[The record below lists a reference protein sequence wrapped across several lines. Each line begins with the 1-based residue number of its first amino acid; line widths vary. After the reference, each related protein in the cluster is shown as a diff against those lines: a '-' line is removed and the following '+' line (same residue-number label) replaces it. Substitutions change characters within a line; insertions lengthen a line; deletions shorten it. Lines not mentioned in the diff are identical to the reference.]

1 MKLSASKLLD
11 NLKKMKELEVSDIK
25 QEHQKLMMITLGV
38 KSAMEKVSLEEIA
51 ELMENAEGILE
62 DINSSSIPVF
72 NLTDYSSIPSAT
84 RRVL

>member
-72 NLTDYSSIPSAT
+72 TLTDYSSIPSAA

>member
-38 KSAMEKVSLEEIA
+38 KSAMKKVSLEEIA

-72 NLTDYSSIPSAT
+72 NLTDCSSIPSAA

>member
-38 KSAMEKVSLEEIA
+38 KSAMKKVSLEEIA

-62 DINSSSIPVF
+62 DINSSSISVF
-72 NLTDYSSIPSAT
+72 NLTDYSSIPSAA

>member
-72 NLTDYSSIPSAT
+72 NLTDYLSIPSAA

>member
-38 KSAMEKVSLEEIA
+38 KSGK
-51 ELMENAEGILE
+51 
-62 DINSSSIPVF
+62 SI
-72 NLTDYSSIPSAT
+72 T
-84 RRVL
+84 RGNC

>member
-72 NLTDYSSIPSAT
+72 NLTDYSSIPSAA

>member
-25 QEHQKLMMITLGV
+25 QEHQKLMMVTLGV
-38 KSAMEKVSLEEIA
+38 KSAMEKISLEEIA
-51 ELMENAEGILE
+51 ELMEHIEEILE

-72 NLTDYSSIPSAT
+72 NLKDYSSIPSAA

>member
-38 KSAMEKVSLEEIA
+38 KSAMKKVSLEEIA

-72 NLTDYSSIPSAT
+72 NLTDYSSIPSAA

>member
-72 NLTDYSSIPSAT
+72 NLTDYSSIPSSA

>member
-72 NLTDYSSIPSAT
+72 NLTDYSSISSAA

>member
-38 KSAMEKVSLEEIA
+38 KSAMEKVSLEEIV

-72 NLTDYSSIPSAT
+72 NLTDYSSIPSAA

>member
-72 NLTDYSSIPSAT
+72 NFD
-84 RRVL
+84 

>member
-38 KSAMEKVSLEEIA
+38 KSAMEKVSLEGIA
-51 ELMENAEGILE
+51 ELMENAEE
-62 DINSSSIPVF
+62 
-72 NLTDYSSIPSAT
+72 Y
-84 RRVL
+84 

>member
-38 KSAMEKVSLEEIA
+38 KSAMEKVSLIDDFKLKLEQIIKSRGEED
-51 ELMENAEGILE
+51 L
-62 DINSSSIPVF
+62 
-72 NLTDYSSIPSAT
+72 
-84 RRVL
+84 R

>member
-51 ELMENAEGILE
+51 EHAEGILE

-72 NLTDYSSIPSAT
+72 NLTDYSSIPSAA

>member
-38 KSAMEKVSLEEIA
+38 TSAMEKVSLEEIA
-51 ELMENAEGILE
+51 ALMENAEGILE

-72 NLTDYSSIPSAT
+72 NLTDYSSIPSAA

>member
-1 MKLSASKLLD
+1 MKLSASKLMD

-72 NLTDYSSIPSAT
+72 NLTDYSSIPSAA

>member
-38 KSAMEKVSLEEIA
+38 KSAMKKVSLEEIA

-62 DINSSSIPVF
+62 DISI
-72 NLTDYSSIPSAT
+72 
-84 RRVL
+84 

>member
-25 QEHQKLMMITLGV
+25 QEHQKLIMITLGV

-72 NLTDYSSIPSAT
+72 NLTDYSSIPSAA

>member
-62 DINSSSIPVF
+62 DINSSSIPF
-72 NLTDYSSIPSAT
+72 QCGTCRSY
-84 RRVL
+84 

>member
-51 ELMENAEGILE
+51 ELMEIAEGILE

-72 NLTDYSSIPSAT
+72 NLTDYSSIPSAA

>member
-72 NLTDYSSIPSAT
+72 NLTDYSLIPSAA

>member
-25 QEHQKLMMITLGV
+25 QEHQKLMMITLRV

-72 NLTDYSSIPSAT
+72 NLTDYSSIPSAA

>member
-51 ELMENAEGILE
+51 ELMQRE
-62 DINSSSIPVF
+62 
-72 NLTDYSSIPSAT
+72 Y
-84 RRVL
+84 